1 MIFRTLLPFLCGSL
15 LSLCSLSAAAVE
27 AIPESCL
34 QCKGIREDDRFVM
47 CLYECLGSV
56 SLKDLST
63 SADAPKAAPAPS
75 ENRNLTDGPTLGAWQ
90 TWEKHLS
97 DRRITRAA
105 LTTSPQTFPFF
116 FEPVTPTLLLLK
128 ESDKPVELY
137 LDVRPAPATG
147 FADRLLLQ
155 IDDSDIRSYPL
166 VTTDSGHAV
175 RLSDPDLIQ
184 AMRRG
189 RVLRIRMDIFTAG
202 TQTFEFSLDG
212 VTDALRWLD
221 GADARRS

>member
-1 MIFRTLLPFLCGSL
+1 M
-15 LSLCSLSAAAVE
+15 
-27 AIPESCL
+27 
-34 QCKGIREDDRFVM
+34 
-47 CLYECLGSV
+47 
-56 SLKDLST
+56 
-63 SADAPKAAPAPS
+63 
-75 ENRNLTDGPTLGAWQ
+75 
-90 TWEKHLS
+90 
-97 DRRITRAA
+97 
-105 LTTSPQTFPFF
+105 TTSPQTFPFF

-155 IDDSDIRSYPL
+155 IDDNDIRRYPL

-212 VTDALRWLD
+212 VTEALRWLD
-221 GADARRS
+221 GVDARRS